1 MADEEKEQPPQPSF
15 IVEFLKIILFIVLS
29 PFIILFKMFNH
40 TKKNPSWYHK
50 FVFGEFRIG
59 GQDWSIAGW
68 AISRG
73 LVLGITF
80 LGLLLAFAAVT
91 PNFIVF
97 AVTWIVG
104 LAPLW
109 LPLTLSVVA
118 MFVWVHYVRELYIS
132 AQGFIL
138 LEIKIPREI
147 TKSPRAM
154 ELALT
159 SLYHAGSETTYGG
172 RFWRGSVRT
181 WFSLELVSLGGNIH
195 FYVWGAGRFRTLI
208 EAALYAQFPEIE
220 IHEVEDYAKKFEY
233 NSEYHRL
240 YYIEFQYKPDNSSHH
255 YKDTYQLKSYVD
267 FELDKDPKEEFKVD
281 PLAQVLEFMGSIKS
295 YEQMWIQIMIR
306 AESAEGVLKRTGS
319 SWTSHMDEE
328 VRQIKIEALKD
339 PRSPDDPSKY
349 SKDSS
354 TGRMTTEQQD
364 RMKHLERHKSKT
376 HFQTAIRGV
385 FFGDERYGQFNGQ
398 FISSFR
404 ELYRVF
410 DSSSYNKLRPA
421 NGLDF
426 DYPWQDIGG
435 RVRIERSRRF
445 FDAYQRRSSFYPP
458 WEIDHRVM
466 TTEALATI
474 FHFPSSSIKTPGIQ
488 RIAAKK
494 AEPPINLPI

>member
-1 MADEEKEQPPQPSF
+1 MADEEHAQPPQPSF
-15 IVEFLKIILFIVLS
+15 LIEFLKILLIIVLF

-50 FVFGEFRIG
+50 FVFGELKIG
-59 GQDWSIAGW
+59 GQEWSINGW
-68 AISRG
+68 NISRG

-80 LGLLLAFAAVT
+80 FGLILAFAAVT
-91 PNFIVF
+91 PHFFVF

-104 LAPLW
+104 LAPIW
-109 LPLTLSVVA
+109 LPLTLAVVA

-154 ELALT
+154 EMVLT
-159 SLYHAGSETTYGG
+159 SLYHAGSETTYGA

-181 WFSLELVSLGGNIH
+181 WFSLEMVSIGGNIH
-195 FYVWGAGRFRTLI
+195 FYVWGAGRFRSLI
-208 EAALYAQFPEIE
+208 EAAFYAQFPEIE

-240 YYIEFQYKPDNSSHH
+240 YYIEYQYNRPDSSAHH
-255 YKDTYQLKSYVD
+255 YKDTYQLKSYID

-281 PLAQVLEFMGSIKS
+281 PLAQVLELMGTTKS
-295 YEQMWIQIMIR
+295 HEQMWIQIMIR
-306 AESAEGVLKRTGS
+306 AEAAEGALIRTGRN
-319 SWTSHMDEE
+319 WPAQIDEE
-328 VRQIKIEALKD
+328 IRQIKIESMVNPKY
-339 PRSPDDPSKY
+339 PDDNTKE
-349 SKDSS
+349 SS
-354 TGRMTTEQQD
+354 TARLTTEQQD

-376 HFQTAIRGV
+376 HFQTSIRGV

-398 FISSFR
+398 LISSFR
-404 ELYRVF
+404 EIYRVF
-410 DSSSYNKLRPA
+410 DSAHLNKLRPT

-435 RVRIERSRRF
+435 RVKIERSRRF

-458 WEIDHRVM
+458 WEIDNRIM

-494 AEPPINLPI
+494 AEPPINLPM